1 MSNFLYSQL
10 YIIHIHSHRDPDTF
24 TLKSLSNISTRS
36 LFQCHAL
43 HKRERQYVRRCVHR
57 SGPNQDPKLGG
68 AVCVLCVSVRMNNEV
83 LPYAVYFAPTPLTDP
98 PTGIVSA
105 SRALWNL
112 CNRAGS
118 DMFAAIFRG

>member
-57 SGPNQDPKLGG
+57 SGPKIPSSAALCP
-68 AVCVLCVSVRMNNEV
+68 VCVRMK
-83 LPYAVYFAPTPLTDP
+83 YYRMQYFAPTPLTDP